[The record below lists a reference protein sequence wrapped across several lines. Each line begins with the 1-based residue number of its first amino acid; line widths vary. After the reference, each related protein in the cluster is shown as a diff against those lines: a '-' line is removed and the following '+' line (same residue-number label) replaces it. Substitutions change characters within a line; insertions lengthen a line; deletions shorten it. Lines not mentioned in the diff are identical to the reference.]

1 MASSAKTAMLP
12 FLTRGQWAV
21 LFAAWLGWGLDIF
34 DGLLFNFVAPNAV
47 PSLLGLEIG
56 SPESKSAVL
65 FWTGL
70 ITALLLVGWA
80 IGGVLFGKL
89 CDRIGRSSTL
99 LLTMVLYS
107 LGTFACAFAPNMPS
121 LIVFRLL
128 ASLGIGGEWAA
139 GAAMVAE
146 AMPEKARLQAGA
158 LLYTSAPMGLF
169 LATGVNS
176 LIAGH
181 WLAGSPETS
190 WRVVFLSGLLPAL
203 VAFLVRLMVK
213 EPQRWEL
220 NRLVSRPPR
229 LRELFTPEHRRAT
242 ASGFLMAL
250 IALITWWSCNAFIP
264 VVAAGL
270 ARSAGSEAGVR
281 ATQVVVEQ
289 WKTAI
294 TSSFNIGGLIGTL
307 LTVPIATWLGRRW
320 MFGLYF
326 LLSAATVLLS
336 FGHRFPADLA
346 TWSWLY
352 FGIGLSVFGIFG
364 SFTFYLPEL
373 FPTRLRA
380 TGSGF
385 CYNAGRLFTALGPF
399 LVGAIAARQADAME
413 GAFQALVLVGFVPL
427 VGLLLLPLVIETKG
441 RVLAD

>member
-1 MASSAKTAMLP
+1 MLP
-12 FLTRGQWAV
+12 SLNRHQWAV

-47 PSLLGLEIG
+47 PSLLGIPIG
-56 SPESKSAVL
+56 SPEAKVAVL
-65 FWTGL
+65 YWTGL

-80 IGGVLFGKL
+80 IGGVVFGKL
-89 CDRIGRSSTL
+89 CDRIGRSRTL
-99 LLTMVLYS
+99 LITMVMYS
-107 LGTFACAFAPNMPS
+107 IGTFACAFAPNMGT
-121 LIVFRLL
+121 LILFRLV

-146 AMPEKARLQAGA
+146 AMPEKARVQAGA

-181 WLAGSPETS
+181 WLASSPETS
-190 WRVVFLSGLLPAL
+190 WRYVFLSGLLPAL
-203 VAFLVRLMVK
+203 VAFLVRLMVH
-213 EPQRWEL
+213 EPERWQQ
-220 NRLVSRPPR
+220 VSGTAQPPR
-229 LRELFTPEHRRAT
+229 LRELFTPAHRRAT
-242 ASGFLMAL
+242 LSGFLTAVL
-250 IALITWWSCNAFIP
+250 ALITWWSCNAFIP

-270 ARSAGSEAGVR
+270 ASGATHAVGVR
-281 ATQVVVEQ
+281 ATQMVVEH
-289 WKTAI
+289 WKTTI

-326 LLSAATVLLS
+326 LLSSASVLLT
-336 FGHRFPADLA
+336 FGNRFPADLG

-352 FGIGLSVFGIFG
+352 FAIGLSVFGIFG

-385 CYNAGRLFTALGPF
+385 CYNFGRLITALGPF
-399 LVGAIAARQADAME
+399 LVGTIAARKADALD
-413 GAFQALVLVGFVPL
+413 GAFNALVLVGFVPL
-427 VGLLLLPLVIETKG
+427 IGLLLLPLVIETRG